1 MTDSIWLQMLHEL
14 VSLFTGKLARL
25 LYRKNVNFS
34 DKVAVPVALGHYDD
48 KIELMEKILE
58 SEKINDGVSIIL
70 YGLNAAK
77 QQFQVSKYELE

>member
-1 MTDSIWLQMLHEL
+1 M
-14 VSLFTGKLARL
+14 
-25 LYRKNVNFS
+25 
-34 DKVAVPVALGHYDD
+34 PVALGHYDD

-77 QQFQVSKYELE
+77 QQFQVSKYKLEQNLKTLYDIWCTSFFRF